1 MFSSFQQRFPLQ
13 DLKQW
18 VPMLELFPLDP
29 EALSAGPPDAE
40 ILLETFLPGSVYGLY
55 QKGEMFPKPFWTL
68 PPRKVF
74 QTLPI
79 STSLPLES
87 ISVPKVVVSSSDS
100 ELPIPAPRAIVA
112 AEIPRV
118 QTPLTSE
125 IPAIRKKISTPSF
138 NTRPSTPTRPGTPTC
153 SSTPTRPSTPVDV
166 RSSLPHSNSS
176 SFSTLKKSP
185 SVRDFLG
192 TAANF
197 AKETKP
203 KPATQKDVAISTPV
217 QVPAPTPVPAPTSV
231 PTSAPAMASLPLERS
246 VVSIEPLGDGPI
258 VVRETKKQE
267 MQKEHMALVQY
278 YSPVIQVPRPDSA
291 QYRTLDTQNTCRN
304 ETSYKSPE
312 QSSPSLSKGL
322 SSNVHSPKEEFG
334 AVPMD
339 PQYQALITRYLKKL
353 QIEAVKVHSQFS
365 PAPPTNNSPVLQQCS
380 LIRFDRAFNRFDIPN
395 SYFPEIHIESRHRD
409 YVHHFIKK
417 SVFKTAAAGSS
428 RSIREVMQ
436 ELRKDSIFL
445 NTIEPGAILQAL
457 DDAVVARLRQS
468 LSTQNNSITRFG
480 DASARMDDLR
490 RFLESLTKDNGQCVE
505 FEHWIEEVPVDS
517 EQTLPIKFTVDFAN
531 GTPAIRGT
539 LSGPNVLKDS
549 VRRRIKAF
557 KPRPSQDSEFAFD
570 TTVTTHGTPL
580 KRTFGN
586 KGSST
591 ELRLYK
597 RSRNGS
603 SDDVSLQRPKSMFT
617 KSRNT
622 SSENISY
629 IQRPKHLSIITTS
642 SNEKMRAISN
652 SSVRDLIL
660 SPINTSSTQID
671 VQISEAIFIES
682 APDSP
687 SSTAGSMERW
697 EQSSTLSRFSMG
709 SSQTGITIPPS
720 GPSVCLV
727 SGRTSRKQTT
737 EEERS
742 ARATQSFRSQS
753 VRSLRSLR
761 REPTSESRKEDDTQ
775 SLYSSSSPAPAFDI
789 NHFLRPKKC
798 RSISEISLDNPKEYH
813 AESLKRS
820 FSSTSSLSK
829 FAPATSRLP
838 TVLSPVETEM
848 PQILISDESGPM
860 ESSDLLDMVT
870 QIVEPEDLPLAITV
884 PMILEEPMRADSGFP
899 SSDGKKS
906 AHGLL
911 KEVAGVGE
919 DAKKLPQGT
928 RKTTFIKDIKITAV
942 KDTKDESKPVEERGT
957 KKNKLFGRLK
967 DRVKGLK
974 KKVSGAMRS
983 GKEN

>member
-1 MFSSFQQRFPLQ
+1 
-13 DLKQW
+13 
-18 VPMLELFPLDP
+18 
-29 EALSAGPPDAE
+29 
-40 ILLETFLPGSVYGLY
+40 
-55 QKGEMFPKPFWTL
+55 MFPKPFWTL

-231 PTSAPAMASLPLERS
+231 PTSAPTMASLPLERS

-436 ELRKDSIFL
+436 ELRKGLI
-445 NTIEPGAILQAL
+445 
-457 DDAVVARLRQS
+457 
-468 LSTQNNSITRFG
+468 
-480 DASARMDDLR
+480 
-490 RFLESLTKDNGQCVE
+490 
-505 FEHWIEEVPVDS
+505 
-517 EQTLPIKFTVDFAN
+517 DF
-531 GTPAIRGT
+531 
-539 LSGPNVLKDS
+539 SG
-549 VRRRIKAF
+549 
-557 KPRPSQDSEFAFD
+557 
-570 TTVTTHGTPL
+570 
-580 KRTFGN
+580 
-586 KGSST
+586 
-591 ELRLYK
+591 
-597 RSRNGS
+597 
-603 SDDVSLQRPKSMFT
+603 
-617 KSRNT
+617 
-622 SSENISY
+622 
-629 IQRPKHLSIITTS
+629 
-642 SNEKMRAISN
+642 
-652 SSVRDLIL
+652 
-660 SPINTSSTQID
+660 
-671 VQISEAIFIES
+671 
-682 APDSP
+682 
-687 SSTAGSMERW
+687 
-697 EQSSTLSRFSMG
+697 
-709 SSQTGITIPPS
+709 S
-720 GPSVCLV
+720 G
-727 SGRTSRKQTT
+727 
-737 EEERS
+737 
-742 ARATQSFRSQS
+742 FRCHETNHPY
-753 VRSLRSLR
+753 R
-761 REPTSESRKEDDTQ
+761 
-775 SLYSSSSPAPAFDI
+775 FDI
-789 NHFLRPKKC
+789 
-798 RSISEISLDNPKEYH
+798 
-813 AESLKRS
+813 LK
-820 FSSTSSLSK
+820 
-829 FAPATSRLP
+829 
-838 TVLSPVETEM
+838 
-848 PQILISDESGPM
+848 
-860 ESSDLLDMVT
+860 
-870 QIVEPEDLPLAITV
+870 
-884 PMILEEPMRADSGFP
+884 
-899 SSDGKKS
+899 
-906 AHGLL
+906 HY
-911 KEVAGVGE
+911 
-919 DAKKLPQGT
+919 
-928 RKTTFIKDIKITAV
+928 
-942 KDTKDESKPVEERGT
+942 
-957 KKNKLFGRLK
+957 
-967 DRVKGLK
+967 
-974 KKVSGAMRS
+974 
-983 GKEN
+983 